1 MFKRLTGLL
10 LAGILTSTAL
20 AHHGGSS
27 NSQGPGTPI
36 ETNTPLTL
44 PQGGTVV
51 FTRAELVNFR
61 KFADFEPENVD
72 NFKFLQLGVSH
83 GITDYLTA
91 TAILPYN
98 LKTQDSLGTI
108 QGVGDPRFL
117 FTLGLNYSPEEGLQL
132 NTEEDTAVNLG
143 TSNKTYLG
151 VIGGFSIPVGRT
163 QIDRGG
169 GVDGG
174 QQPGFGV
181 PTATLGLTAMRGLS
195 DRLSV
200 AAETTVE
207 IYAKGRGGDRFG
219 SEFRA
224 NLAGIYEIH
233 ADRDAWLQRV
243 DGILE
248 LNYLHLSRDQTA
260 RVSELGTGGRIL
272 YLTPG
277 VRMQMGDVN
286 LGAGVKIPIVRGL
299 NEQELQQG
307 SEGLEKYRLIFT
319 VSTFF

>member
-1 MFKRLTGLL
+1 MFHKASSLI
-10 LAGILTSTAL
+10 LAALLTSNAL

-51 FTRAELVNFR
+51 FTRVEIANFK
-61 KFADFEPENVD
+61 KFAGFQPENVD
-72 NFKFLQLGVSH
+72 NFKFFQLGVSH
-83 GITDYLTA
+83 GLTDYLTA

-98 LKTQDSLGTI
+98 MKTQDSLGTI
-108 QGVGDPRFL
+108 QGVGDPKFL
-117 FTLGLNYSPEEGLQL
+117 LTLGMNYSDGEGFQL
-132 NTEEDTAVNLG
+132 NGEDDTAVNLG
-143 TSNKTYLG
+143 NSDKTYFG
-151 VIGGFSIPVGRT
+151 IIGGFTMPVGRN
-163 QIDRGG
+163 QIDRGA

-181 PTATLGLTAMRGLS
+181 PTATLGLAVTKGLS
-195 DRLSV
+195 ERLTV

-207 IYAKGRGGDRFG
+207 LYATGRGGDRFG

-224 NLAGIYEIH
+224 NLAGIYELH
-233 ADRDAWLQRV
+233 ADKEAWLSRV

-248 LNYLHLSRDQTA
+248 LNYLRLSRDQTA
-260 RVSELGTGGRIL
+260 RVHELGTGGGIL

-286 LGAGVKIPIVRGL
+286 VGAGVKIPVVKAL
-299 NEQELQQG
+299 NERPLQQG
-307 SEGLEKYRLIFT
+307 SEGLENFRLIFT